1 MEVDEGGAPIKN
13 PKTEDYVPK
22 MPLLDGSKMSKG
34 RRSEIETWVDY
45 LEVFLPWIALFDD
58 RIHSEVQK
66 YLTRDQAILNNS
78 LPKGESIRSTRL
90 FLYLRQR
97 FSNYP
102 RGLDILKQ
110 IEREQLGVSAG
121 YEAMR
126 RLHQDLSVCSR
137 IEASTLREEILRYS
151 PPKSTKDRP
160 LDVFRNVQVELAK
173 YAGLVANFPD
183 LFLLEADQSMIVLK
197 CLDVE
202 VKRYILLRA
211 KIDNMVELERA
222 IKFYDANVKI
232 LNFSE
237 KPGKGDH
244 ANPLLYKGKEKG
256 EDGKGKGK
264 KGKEKG
270 KGKEAKKE
278 DEKKEEKGKGKG
290 KGQDNKGGN
299 NKGGSANQPEKPKD
313 PKKYDHIKCYNCNGH
328 RPPASP

>member
-1 MEVDEGGAPIKN
+1 MEVDEGGAPIRN
-13 PKTEDYVPK
+13 PKTENYVPE

-34 RRSEIETWVDY
+34 RRSEIEIWVDY

-58 RIHSEVQK
+58 RIPSEVQK

-126 RLHQDLSVCSR
+126 RLHQDLAVCSR

-160 LDVFRNVQVELAK
+160 LDVFRNIQVELAK
-173 YAGLVANFPD
+173 YARLVANFPD
-183 LFLLEADQSMIVLK
+183 LFRLEADQSMIVLK

-211 KIDNMVELERA
+211 KIDNMVELERV

-256 EDGKGKGK
+256 ERW
-264 KGKEKG
+264 
-270 KGKEAKKE
+270 
-278 DEKKEEKGKGKG
+278 KG
-290 KGQDNKGGN
+290 KGQERQREGEGERSEERGREERRERKRKGERKRQQGW
-299 NKGGSANQPEKPKD
+299 KQQRE
-313 PKKYDHIKCYNCNGH
+313 
-328 RPPASP
+328 RR